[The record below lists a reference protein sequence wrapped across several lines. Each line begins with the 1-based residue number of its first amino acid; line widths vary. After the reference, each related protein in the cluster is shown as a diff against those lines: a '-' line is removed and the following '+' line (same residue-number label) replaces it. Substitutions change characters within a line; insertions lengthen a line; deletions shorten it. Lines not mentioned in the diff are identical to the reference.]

1 MTDVAAAAIMCSSKA
16 VFSWDLVLKKIQ
28 NFVFIQ
34 KREEENILDWETLGE
49 TAQQDMQPLDID
61 GVNGARFIM
70 KEAAVTQKDFQYF
83 SQNRAKFTDMAEPIE
98 LEVED

>member
-1 MTDVAAAAIMCSSKA
+1 
-16 VFSWDLVLKKIQ
+16 
-28 NFVFIQ
+28 
-34 KREEENILDWETLGE
+34 
-49 TAQQDMQPLDID
+49 
-61 GVNGARFIM
+61 M